1 MDTCKGEVR
10 GIYMSI
16 EAYEER
22 EKMLLHRAGILAA
35 EAARLAGESTFT
47 QEDMD
52 AKVEALLK

>member
-10 GIYMSI
+10 DIYMSI

-35 EAARLAGESTFT
+35 EAARLAGEPTFT
-47 QEDMD
+47 QMDID